1 MTRCRNV
8 LVKKLSMDNKR
19 LFLLISLGFVLLLI
33 WQAWQRDYGQPP
45 QATQPASTA
54 SQAPAPSATPGAPD
68 VPNAAK
74 PATAPTTAIA
84 PDGAPNT
91 AQPILEQGQTI
102 GVVTDV
108 IKAEISTVGGD
119 LRKLD
124 LLAYPAAANK
134 PNVPFR
140 LFNDNLPNLF
150 VAQSGL
156 LAGAHGPDHH
166 AVFSAEQTAYRMADN
181 ANELK
186 VPLRW
191 TSPDGVTITKTYT
204 FQRHSY
210 EIKIDYQVSNTTAQ
224 EWRGRMYGQLQ
235 RNDDKANQSFFIYT
249 YTGGVLNSPENRY
262 EKITFDNMADQDLS
276 RDVKDGWA
284 AMLQHYFVGAW
295 VPARDQINHYYS
307 KVLDGARYV
316 LGVITPEQVIA
327 AGQTGTLSMRLYV
340 GPKLQDH
347 LQEVAPG
354 LELTVDYGL
363 LTVLAQPIF
372 WLLKYIHGVVNNWGW
387 AIVLL
392 TLLIKLVFYKL
403 SAASYKSMANM
414 RRLQPR
420 IAALRERYAD
430 DRQKM
435 SQGMME
441 LYKTE
446 KINPL
451 GGCLPVLVQI
461 PVFIALYW
469 VLLES
474 VELRQASFILWLQD
488 LSAPDP
494 YYILPLLM
502 GITMFI
508 QQKLSPA
515 PPDPLQ
521 AKVMMVLPVVFT
533 LFFAFFPAGLVLYW
547 VVNNT
552 LSIAQQWYIT
562 KSVASS

>member
-1 MTRCRNV
+1 
-8 LVKKLSMDNKR
+8 MDNKR

-562 KSVASS
+562 KTVASSK

>member
-1 MTRCRNV
+1 
-8 LVKKLSMDNKR
+8 MDNKR

-166 AVFSAEQTAYRMADN
+166 ALFSAEQTAYRMADN

-191 TSPDGVTITKTYT
+191 TSPDGVTITRTYT

-562 KSVASS
+562 KTVASSK